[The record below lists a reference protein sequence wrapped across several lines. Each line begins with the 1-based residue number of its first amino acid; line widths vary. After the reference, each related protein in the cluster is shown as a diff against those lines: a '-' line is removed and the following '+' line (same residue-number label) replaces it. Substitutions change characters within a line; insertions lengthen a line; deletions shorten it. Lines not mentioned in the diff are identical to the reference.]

1 MKMIIYFSQSIRY
14 IMNSFQNSPIKK
26 VMNDKQSKERPELSA
41 ILEICRKHLFTAV
54 FSKNKM
60 FEMANKL
67 LTSL

>member
-1 MKMIIYFSQSIRY
+1 
-14 IMNSFQNSPIKK
+14 MNSFQNSPIKK
-26 VMNDKQSKERPELSA
+26 VMNDNQSKERPELSA
-41 ILEICRKHLFTAV
+41 LLEICRKHLFTAV